1 MEKQFEEFKE
11 IKTWIHNT
19 TEIEATRAM
28 ELTIEIYRNLKEAE
42 RNERD

>member
-11 IKTWIHNT
+11 IHNT
-19 TEIEATRAM
+19 TDIEATRAM